1 MNGTPLALGVAA
13 GLVLAASLQRKPA
26 GSRDRGI
33 DRALIRELGEKLRAY
48 TRGLIEDEVEP
59 DEAYDPNEYEDFY
72 AIPILLSA
80 RVGTPDG
87 PQEFPLRHVY
97 RDDLERA
104 LGVPVLGWG
113 YSRVVVRVAP
123 GIVAKLPWREDGVER
138 NSAEVSLYNEASDE
152 VKELMLPPL
161 DYVYPPGVAVFPEVE
176 VVAAEGSEKMA
187 MPQRTK
193 VELAKARAR
202 WLALV
207 RSGEPGAV
215 TEDVQNGANW
225 GYYDGRMVLI
235 DYEPEGGFNRV
246 AKKRAQRRR

>member
-33 DRALIRELGEKLRAY
+33 DRALIRELGEKLRYY
-48 TRGLIEDEVEP
+48 TRSIIEEAEGDP
-59 DEAYDPNEYEDFY
+59 DAAEFDPNEY
-72 AIPILLSA
+72 
-80 RVGTPDG
+80 T
-87 PQEFPLRHVY
+87 VY
-97 RDDLERA
+97 KDDLERA

-138 NSAEVSLYNEASDE
+138 NSAEVSLYDEASDE

-161 DYVYPPGVAVFPEVE
+161 DYVYPPGAAVFPEVE
-176 VVAAEGSEKMA
+176 VVAASSREEMA
-187 MPQRTK
+187 MPQQTK
-193 VELAKARAR
+193 QELAKARAR

-207 RSGEPGAV
+207 RSGEAGAV
-215 TEDVQNGANW
+215 TEDVQSGANW
-225 GYYDGRMVLI
+225 GYHAGKRVLI
-235 DYEPEGGFNRV
+235 D
-246 AKKRAQRRR
+246 

>member
-13 GLVLAASLQRKPA
+13 GLVLASALTKKPA

-33 DRALIRELGEKLRAY
+33 DRARIRELGDKLRAY
-48 TRGLIEDEVEP
+48 TRSIIEEVEGDP
-59 DEAYDPNEYEDFY
+59 DAAEFDPNEY
-72 AIPILLSA
+72 S
-80 RVGTPDG
+80 
-87 PQEFPLRHVY
+87 VY
-97 RDDLERA
+97 KDDLERA

-138 NSAEVSLYNEASDE
+138 NAAEVGLYDEASDE
-152 VKELMLPPL
+152 VKEMLLPPL
-161 DYVYPPGVAVFPEVE
+161 DYVYPPGAAVFPEVE
-176 VVAAEGSEKMA
+176 VVAASSREEMA

-215 TEDVQNGANW
+215 TEDVQSGANW
-225 GYYDGRMVLI
+225 GIHNGNMVLI
-235 DYEPEGGFNRV
+235 DYEPEGNFNRTG
-246 AKKRAQRRR
+246 KKRANKR